1 MEQGGEIVK
10 DLTKYSMHYKTLQ
23 IFMFLASFLLS
34 LTVVFQNIYLGKII
48 NQMLVVKSIG
58 QQLYLWLAILL
69 IVLLLRACFNY
80 LNQLSGQKLSYKVKR
95 DVRHQLINNETDRT
109 KITMITEVVEGIHP
123 FYESYLPQVF
133 KSTIIPVSIIVTLLF
148 IHWPAALIMMI
159 TAPFIPLFYIVFGLR
174 TRDKAKDQMQSLD
187 QFAAEFIDLTKGL
200 VSLKLFN
207 RTHETTEKIY
217 KSSTSFRDL
226 TMEILK
232 SAFLSGLMLE
242 FISMLGIGIVALE
255 VGLRLIVFHE
265 VSFVVAIITLLLAPE
280 FYNAIKDLGKAFHT
294 GKQSEGYI
302 ELIEEMNNEE
312 SIQASNIHIDSNI
325 KDDDIIQFDHVSF
338 TYPERKD
345 FAFDQINLSIKEN
358 HHTAIIGPSGA
369 GKSTLIKLM
378 LNELNPNEGKI
389 IYKKPLKMGY
399 LSQRPYIF
407 SASLY
412 ENVTMFQNYDEN
424 RVDEV
429 LTEVGL
435 FEKVKQLSKGM
446 HTMIGDGY
454 EMLSGGEMRRI
465 ELARLL
471 LLDPDVVIFDEPTTG
486 LDIETEQLIVQT
498 VNQFAHQKT
507 ILTIAHRKEVLRY
520 ATDYIEIHNGTV
532 QSYDASQKGGGMS

>member
-1 MEQGGEIVK
+1 MK

-34 LTVVFQNIYLGKII
+34 ITVVFQNIYLGKII
-48 NQMLVVKSIG
+48 NQMLVVKSNG

-133 KSTIIPVSIIVTLLF
+133 KSTIIPVKIIITLLF

-207 RTHETTEKIY
+207 RTHQTTEKIY

-255 VGLRLIVFHE
+255 VGLRLIVFHD

-280 FYNAIKDLGKAFHT
+280 FYNAIKDLGQAFHT

-302 ELIEEMNNEE
+302 ELIEEMSNEE

-325 KDDDIIQFDHVSF
+325 NDEDLIQFDHVSF

-345 FAFDQINLSIKEN
+345 FSFDQINLSIKEN

-407 SASLY
+407 SATLY
-412 ENVTMFQNYDEN
+412 ENVTMFQNYDEK
-424 RVDEV
+424 RVNEV

-435 FEKVKQLSKGM
+435 LEKVKQLSKGM

-520 ATDYIEIHNGTV
+520 ATDFIEIHNGTV

>member
-1 MEQGGEIVK
+1 MK
-10 DLTKYSMHYKTLQ
+10 DLTKYSVHYKTLQ
-23 IFMFLASFLLS
+23 VLMFLASFLLS

-48 NQMLVVKSIG
+48 NQMLVVKSNG
-58 QQLYLWLAILL
+58 QQLYLWLAMLL
-69 IVLLLRACFNY
+69 IVLLLRASFNY

-95 DVRHQLINNETDRT
+95 DVRHQMINNETDRT

-133 KSTIIPVSIIVTLLF
+133 KSTIIPVSIIITLLF
-148 IHWPAALIMMI
+148 IHWPAALIMLI

-255 VGLRLIVFHE
+255 VGLRLIVFHD

-280 FYNAIKDLGKAFHT
+280 FYNAIKDLGQAFHT

-302 ELIEEMNNEE
+302 ELIEDMNNEE
-312 SIQASNIHIDSNI
+312 SIQSSNIHIDSNM
-325 KDDDIIQFDHVSF
+325 KDKDIIQFDHVSF

-424 RVDEV
+424 RVNEV

-435 FEKVKQLSKGM
+435 LEKVKQLSKGM

-532 QSYDASQKGGGMS
+532 QSYDASQKGGAMS